1 MAELTLLPRK
11 EFEILTNEG
20 EKIKGQF
27 GTWAL
32 KRFCDKQ
39 KYSIKQAGDKLGD
52 PSLGDVIEYLL
63 SAIEHS
69 ARKTGTQFS
78 YTDVQ
83 ICDWIDQLGGWQGG
97 TFVKLFN
104 HSADESPEVDDGEK
118 KTEGS

>member
-39 KYSIKQAGDKLGD
+39 KYSLKQAGEHLGD
-52 PSLGDVIEYLL
+52 PAMSDVVEYILC
-63 SAIEHS
+63 AVEYT
-69 ARKTGTQFS
+69 ARKSSAAFS
-78 YTDVQ
+78 YTDLHA
-83 ICDWIDQLGGWQGG
+83 CDWIDQLGGMQSENF
-97 TFVKLFN
+97 TKLFS
-104 HSADESPEVDDGEK
+104 HSGDEQPETEEK
-118 KTEGS
+118 KTQDSDT